1 MLSDFTS
8 VLGVYGDNGGDAA
21 HLQIEYVLKMNN
33 FRNGDGVF
41 WTSISELRVALLTSG
56 SHARTIFR
64 PTPPD
69 LPKRK

>member
-8 VLGVYGDNGGDAA
+8 VLGVSRDKGDAA

-33 FRNGDGVF
+33 FRNGDGGILAS
-41 WTSISELRVALLTSG
+41 TSELCVVLLTSG
-56 SHARTIFR
+56 RHARAIFR

-69 LPKRK
+69 LPKPK